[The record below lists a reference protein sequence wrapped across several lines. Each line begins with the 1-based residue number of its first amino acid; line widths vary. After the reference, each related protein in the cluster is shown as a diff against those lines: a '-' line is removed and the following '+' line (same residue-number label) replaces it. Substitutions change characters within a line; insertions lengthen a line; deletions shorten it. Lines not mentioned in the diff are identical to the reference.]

1 MSSNI
6 SRGNK
11 TITGED
17 TLEVDEINIV
27 GDGIGINGNFG
38 TNGQVIKKS
47 TIDNSIGWF
56 DEQTFTATLPI
67 VLQNGQISFN
77 TSMGVN
83 KVSII
88 TSAGKRELLIGNNT
102 ANDFIK
108 LQENNGLVL
117 CSLLD
122 VGSSTGAGGINISH
136 NHGINFYSD
145 ASTTIKVSIY
155 PAGISVPNDVRSFH
169 IGAHNFR
176 IGDIYCNNIVG
187 QNITASGNF
196 TATTT
201 GSIFPDLQLTGDLD
215 LDGSIIGDGAS
226 NIQGINHIY
235 TTDISANGNV
245 NAGGNIQGDTQ
256 TNITGINETQSKTIH
271 TKIFKVYADDGL
283 TQQKLAY
290 DGVSDVIQGSGNT
303 DISGITNITAS
314 TFLFSNTLA
323 FDGSTLLLGTGPAI
337 NKTTGIDMNSTD
349 ITELGNL
356 TMDDSN
362 SVLNMSSGN
371 ITNCGSIT
379 CSTISLSG
387 EIASSNIPSSI
398 TGNKTFTGTIQT
410 NGNTT
415 LSYSSGDLFVGN
427 FNQQSITRPSC
438 VLMGSL
444 YRRFNT
450 QSDLVGSGGIS
461 GRYEFMRRNR
471 QQERSYFSPYQL
483 SEYYTPNLPGS
494 LYDHYTKLTGDTN
507 RTPYRVIK
515 IHPTNWTPN
524 DDSTAN
530 DIAIHDTGSY
540 ATTGNI
546 TYGGLKARHSAII
559 EAWSYIDIPEGF
571 KFKAIFIRVAS
582 STSGTSY
589 VSRNV
594 KVFKRHLGEYFTDA
608 RFSVKI
614 ADGNTA
620 TSGNTPIYVSS
631 GAGIT
636 DQDLVNEFD
645 NSMAI
650 RCELNNLS
658 YVLGGGYV
666 ICEPINPDNMYYTI
680 SITSGGSHSSD
691 FTAKILDDLSPNTT
705 LATHTFTAKNQTRN
719 FIVGYTYG
727 THRRFYVKFEDAD
740 DGNDYDYNLN
750 CSLCVVNSVATPT
763 ISAGDNNYI
772 ELFRQNPTISFDQIA
787 V

>member
-38 TNGQVIKKS
+38 QSGQVVKKS

-56 DEQTFTATLPI
+56 DEQTFTAVLPI
-67 VLQNGQISFN
+67 KLENGQISFN
-77 TSMGVN
+77 STLGAN
-83 KVSII
+83 KVSIS
-88 TSAGKRELLIGNNT
+88 TQGGKRELSVGTNT
-102 ANDFIK
+102 GHDFIK

-122 VGSSTGAGGINISH
+122 VGAATGSGGINISH
-136 NHGINFYSD
+136 NHGIKFYSD
-145 ASTTIKVSIY
+145 ASTTQKVNIY
-155 PAGISVPNDVRSFH
+155 PTGIQVPDDVRTFH

-176 IGDIYCNNIVG
+176 IGDIYSNNIVG
-187 QNITASGNF
+187 QNITASGHF

-226 NIQGINHIY
+226 IIQGINHIY

-271 TKIFKVYADDGL
+271 TKIFKVYSDDAL

-303 DISGITNITAS
+303 NISGISNIVGS

-323 FDGSTLLLGTGPAI
+323 FDGSTLLIGTGPAI
-337 NKTTGIDMNSTD
+337 NKDTGIDMNGKPLTEASG
-349 ITELGNL
+349 ITGL
-356 TMDDSN
+356 T
-362 SVLNMSSGN
+362 GN
-371 ITNCGSIT
+371 IDMNNQSITSCNNIT
-379 CSTISLSG
+379 CSTITLSG
-387 EIASSNIPSSI
+387 EISSSNIPSTIAGS
-398 TGNKTFTGTIQT
+398 KTFTGTIQT

-415 LSYSSGDLFVGN
+415 LCKNSGDLFIGD
-427 FNQQSITRPSC
+427 FNQALHSRPVATFMSSIF
-438 VLMGSL
+438 
-444 YRRFNT
+444 RRFNT
-450 QSDLVGSGGIS
+450 QTDLVGSGGIS

-471 QQERSYFSPYQL
+471 TQERSYFSPYQL
-483 SEYYTPNLPGS
+483 SEYYTPNLPGY
-494 LYDHYTKLTGDTN
+494 LYDHHTKLTGDTN

-540 ATTGNI
+540 STTGNI

-559 EAWSYIDIPEGF
+559 EAWSYLDIPEGY

-582 STSGTSY
+582 STAGTSY
-589 VSRNV
+589 ISRNV
-594 KVFKRHLGEYFTDA
+594 KVFKRHLGEQFTDA

-645 NSMAI
+645 NSMAV

-666 ICEPINPDNMYYTI
+666 ICEPINPDQMYYTI

-705 LATHTFTAKNQTRN
+705 LATHSFTGKNQTRN

-727 THRRFYVKFEDAD
+727 THRRFFLKFEDAD
-740 DGNDYDYNLN
+740 DGEDYDYNLN

-763 ISAGDNNYI
+763 ISGGDNNFI